1 MLVKIVYSAKKQ
13 IVRVLKWVIVKSI
26 RRIICKKITHFFKYQ
41 LLLIK
46 IILNTVC

>member
-1 MLVKIVYSAKKQ
+1 MLVKRVYSAKKQ
-13 IVRVLKWVIVKSI
+13 IVRVLKWVIVKLVWSI
-26 RRIICKKITHFFKYQ
+26 VCKKITHFFKYQ